1 MYLVLVAHS
10 FRLLNETLEHLRY
23 IINPLFRHTNIHNET
38 SFRLP
43 TRVFWPLPNRF
54 RKHQNSNDTT
64 DCPHYFPWTTI
75 LVVLLYNFAT
85 TTTTTTTTTTM
96 TIATSSTTQVRVAVR
111 VRPLTSK
118 EQDCKA
124 VVDVRPPA
132 SVGIASRNFTYDLAF
147 DARVPQAVL
156 YDKVSPNLLSS
167 FLEGYNATIMAYG
180 QTGSGKTFT
189 MGSEVQSADGEAG
202 LIPRFMTSIFETLA
216 RKKETLVDF
225 TVQASFLEVYG
236 EDVHDLLDQD
246 RKTLPLRDDAKG
258 GVVVAG
264 LTYRAITSADEALD
278 VLNQGTLN
286 RTTAATLMNLTSS
299 RSHAVFTIYLSQTN
313 HSDGIDVTTTSKF
326 TLVDLAGSERMKK
339 TGAVGER
346 ALEGIKINEGLL
358 ALGNVINALADEER
372 ISKERKIHVPYRQSK
387 LTRLLQDALG
397 GNSQTLFIAC
407 VSSADINV
415 SETLS
420 TLHYANRARN
430 IKNALT
436 KNVDGAALELQR
448 LQALNT
454 LYCKELVRHKF
465 DTDDLERPEV
475 REYLGALHDAA
486 SIHDAP
492 ISVLVPHTA
501 SLPIGDASAFSASSF
516 GAFAAVA
523 ATPSRTNSTFIDDI
537 LDESILEEVNPEEEL
552 AILDQLLELQNQDHE
567 FSKNHRQSQVELK
580 QVQGELDEQEALLLQ
595 LRESLKVYHN
605 MKEKYQMLMAEVQQL
620 EMEKLSLA
628 DQLEKVSVDPTKGCS
643 LAIRKKLER
652 VEASLVRARSD
663 TRKHQQKYR
672 EAEQQAQKCNA
683 LERKIA
689 QLKKDKVSMI
699 KKQKDDTL
707 RHREFTEQKTR
718 ELLVL
723 KRKERTA
730 GMKVSKLQTQIQNHK
745 NDLAKRK
752 MFTDKVTNKL
762 KETEAHLMKLLSMR
776 SRELQN
782 RHASPGRRKSIR
794 LPLFNDGFAK
804 NSQELE
810 SMTFL
815 LNRLVADRVA
825 LEQTRVQYE
834 DRVAEYSEIMRKIR
848 EEVKVLDGTTRGT
861 AEAGEQEHVVEDLE
875 LKLEIVSGELEMLN
889 AKVGTATMT
898 TDESEIEIKAKQTIG
913 SLSAPTVRSLL
924 WDFVDKLADSELERQ
939 SQSRSMDKK
948 DCVIESFEAEIRS
961 LNQRVS
967 LLSSDLVER
976 RKLAA
981 GDVDPLEIIRELRKQ
996 LEGANVKLGQT
1007 EATSKEKAQLAT
1019 ELTKDLATARL
1030 ELLEISEKLALSET
1044 IVRQRL
1050 EDNKSERTLD
1060 VLQTLWRRIGVPD
1073 DHRNKAR
1080 LAIMS
1085 CLDDTCHRQVGDA
1098 RKLKHDTEL
1107 EIKDLRENLSMMSL
1121 ALGKFSAFDEPMD
1134 TTTLIQ
1140 ERDLLQGEVNRVM
1153 PEYVSMLDRKHRI
1166 INSVTT
1172 LTHAMNISVQEL
1184 SPDLRMLLGK
1194 ADNEAQVL
1202 RTGKDRR
1209 ASMRKGVEEILQA
1222 LEGYRGDE
1230 LPEAASNSSAP
1241 RSLDSAFL
1249 DRCEQDLTSLR
1260 LQKSRKA
1267 VANSDKR
1274 KEAHSLVMEMH
1285 VTEADIKNLMS
1296 TSTVHP
1302 IPGWWENEVA
1312 SHVVDVIANEDD
1324 MVDVSYKFTQ
1334 HLDHIFAVLTTVSE
1348 QRKKL
1353 SSALKVAID
1362 RAQRTLLSTVG
1373 EEVDASEAYA
1383 SFHEALFNL
1392 PSLSKEHIQT
1402 CIEEIN
1408 ALTAGVEAMTQSEIE
1423 ALTVVWEALHI
1434 TTNEKGSFWGDIEDF
1449 SKVAGSKE
1457 KSMFESIESASEEW
1471 VSEALKEAS
1480 AAYQLLSTRLHKLEK
1495 IHLEVEKLRSKQD
1508 AKSRIISLD
1517 SEVRILTSSLAEF
1530 EDMKCHKQRLLT
1542 KKAGS
1547 STLLREERFLKQMQ
1561 GKFTSKLQQLKHAV
1575 KSWKESGG
1583 DDFEDDVLSEEVQM
1597 LLDNPDKMDTLV
1609 KKRTGFMHLRT
1620 VQAKIPLGKRGALH
1634 LTPLSESP
1642 AMKKQRSSEDSSEG
1656 SASSFASSKSNDPLK
1671 TGPARI
1677 ALGSSRSGAEN
1688 RPPSAS
1694 RSTNCRKRK
1703 PETSRIRSPTKVR
1716 ARGRKQDDI
1725 SPLGLKNAA
1734 AADKQ
1739 SKTDLS
1745 KTKRASILPFGN
1757 ILGGDDSPKGNA

>member
-1 MYLVLVAHS
+1 V
-10 FRLLNETLEHLRY
+10 
-23 IINPLFRHTNIHNET
+23 
-38 SFRLP
+38 
-43 TRVFWPLPNRF
+43 
-54 RKHQNSNDTT
+54 
-64 DCPHYFPWTTI
+64 
-75 LVVLLYNFAT
+75 
-85 TTTTTTTTTTM
+85 
-96 TIATSSTTQVRVAVR
+96 
-111 VRPLTSK
+111 
-118 EQDCKA
+118 
-124 VVDVRPPA
+124 
-132 SVGIASRNFTYDLAF
+132 F
-147 DARVPQAVL
+147 DARVPQAAL

-189 MGSEVQSADGEAG
+189 MGSEVHCADGEAG
-202 LIPRFMTSIFETLA
+202 LIPRFMTSIFESLA
-216 RKKETLVDF
+216 EKKEALKDF

-246 RKTLPLRDDAKG
+246 RKTLPLRDDANG

-264 LTYRAITSADEALD
+264 LTYRAISSADEALD

-313 HSDGIDVTTTSKF
+313 RADNIDVTTTSKF

-448 LQALNT
+448 LQSLNA

-465 DTDDLERPEV
+465 DTDDMESPEV
-475 REYLGALHDAA
+475 REYFEALHDAA
-486 SIHDAP
+486 AIHDAP
-492 ISVLVPHTA
+492 IPILGAPTA
-501 SLPIGDASAFSASSF
+501 ALPMDTQGFGESSF
-516 GAFAAVA
+516 GTAFSGVTAAFA
-523 ATPSRTNSTFIDDI
+523 ATPSRVNTSFIDDI
-537 LDESILEEVNPEEEL
+537 LDESILEEVNPAEEL

-567 FSKNHRQSQVELK
+567 FSKKHRQSQVELK

-620 EMEKLSLA
+620 EVEKLSLA

-643 LAIRKKLER
+643 LAIKKKLER

-672 EAEQQAQKCNA
+672 EAEQEAQKCKA
-683 LERKIA
+683 LERKIS
-689 QLKKDKVSMI
+689 QLKKDKISMI
-699 KKQKDDTL
+699 KKQKEDTI

-723 KRKERTA
+723 KRKERSA
-730 GMKVSKLQTQIQNHK
+730 GMKVTKLQTQIQNHK

-752 MFTDKVTNKL
+752 QYAEKVTNKL

-794 LPLFNDGFAK
+794 VPLFKDGFGT

-810 SMTFL
+810 SMMFL
-815 LNRLVADRVA
+815 LNRLVVDRVT

-848 EEVKVLDGTTRGT
+848 EEVKVLDIAKQGSD
-861 AEAGEQEHVVEDLE
+861 EADEQEQVVEDLE
-875 LKLEIVSGELEMLN
+875 LKLEIVSGEIEMLN
-889 AKVGTATMT
+889 DKVGTASTANE
-898 TDESEIEIKAKQTIG
+898 ESEIEMKAKQTIG
-913 SLSAPTVRSLL
+913 TLSAPTVRSLL
-924 WDFVDKLADSELERQ
+924 WDIVDKLADSELERQ
-939 SQSRSMDKK
+939 SQSRSMEKK
-948 DCVIESFEAEIRS
+948 DSVIESFEAEVRS

-967 LLSSDLVER
+967 VLSSDLAER

-981 GDVDPLEIIRELRKQ
+981 GDDDPLELIRNLRKE
-996 LEGANVKLGQT
+996 LEAANMTLG
-1007 EATSKEKAQLAT
+1007 EARVRSHEKEKLTT
-1019 ELTKDLATARL
+1019 ELKEDLATTRL
-1030 ELLEISEKLALSET
+1030 ELLELSEKLALSET

-1050 EDNKSERTLD
+1050 DDNKSERTLD
-1060 VLQTLWRRIGVPD
+1060 VLQTLWKRIGVSED
-1073 DHRNKAR
+1073 ERNKAR

-1085 CLDDTCHRQVGDA
+1085 CLDDTCQRQVSDA
-1098 RKLKHDTEL
+1098 RKLKHDIEL
-1107 EIKDLRENLSMMSL
+1107 ELKSLREKLSMMSL
-1121 ALGKFSAFDEPMD
+1121 ALGKSMTIDDPMD
-1134 TTTLIQ
+1134 QSTLIQ
-1140 ERDLLQGEVNRVM
+1140 ERDHLQGQVDLVT
-1153 PEYVSMLDRKHRI
+1153 PEYESMLDRKHRI
-1166 INSVTT
+1166 MKSVQS
-1172 LTHAMNISVQEL
+1172 LKLAMNISFQEL
-1184 SPDLRMLLGK
+1184 SPDLRMLLSD
-1194 ADNEAQVL
+1194 ADNDNEAQVP
-1202 RTGKDRR
+1202 RTGKDIR
-1209 ASMRKGVEEILQA
+1209 ASMRKGVEDILQA
-1222 LEGYRGDE
+1222 LEAGYPVDE
-1230 LPEAASNSSAP
+1230 RDVSAGIIAAP
-1241 RSLDSAFL
+1241 KSLQSEYL

-1274 KEAHSLVMEMH
+1274 KEVHSLVMEMH
-1285 VTEADIKNLMS
+1285 VTEDDIISLLS

-1302 IPGWWENEVA
+1302 IPSWWEKDVA
-1312 SHVVDVIANEDD
+1312 GRVVNLIVKEDD
-1324 MVDVSYKFTQ
+1324 IVDVSTMFTQ
-1334 HLDHIFAVLTTVSE
+1334 HLDHICAVLTAVSE

-1353 SSALKVAID
+1353 SSALKDAID

-1392 PSLSKEHIQT
+1392 PTLSQEHIQT

-1434 TTNEKGSFWGDIEDF
+1434 TTNEKGNFWGDIEDF

-1457 KSMFESIESASEEW
+1457 TSIFESIHSSDEEW
-1471 VSEALKEAS
+1471 VAEAVKEAS
-1480 AAYQLLSTRLHKLEK
+1480 TAYRLLSTRLHKLEQ

-1517 SEVRILTSSLAEF
+1517 SEIRILTSSLAEF
-1530 EDMKCHKQRLLT
+1530 EDKKCHKQRLLT

-1547 STLLREERFLKQMQ
+1547 STLLREERFRKQMQ
-1561 GKFTSKLQQLKHAV
+1561 GKFATKLHQLKVAV
-1575 KSWKESGG
+1575 KSWKESDG
-1583 DDFEDDVLSEEVQM
+1583 DDFENDILSEEVRM

-1620 VQAKIPLGKRGALH
+1620 VQTKVPLGKRAALH
-1634 LTPLSESP
+1634 LTPVPESP
-1642 AMKKQRSSEDSSEG
+1642 AIKKQRSSENSSEG
-1656 SASSFASSKSNDPLK
+1656 STGSF
-1671 TGPARI
+1671 
-1677 ALGSSRSGAEN
+1677 GSSNSSQPLRTAPAEEAVSSSRPGIEN

-1694 RSTNCRKRK
+1694 RSTNSRKRK
-1703 PETSRIRSPTKVR
+1703 PETTQTRSPIKIRS
-1716 ARGRKQDDI
+1716 RGRKENAI
-1725 SPLGLKNAA
+1725 SPLGPQDATASTKR
-1734 AADKQ
+1734 K
-1739 SKTDLS
+1739 KTDLS
-1745 KTKRASILPFGN
+1745 ITTRGSMMPFGN
-1757 ILGGDDSPKGNA
+1757 ILGGDDSPDANSTIR